1 VAKTNPVVSAY
12 KVFCDG
18 IKKTLGRY
26 RAKRQARDASR
37 NSLQSLCELSQAS
50 ELHPPSQGSGS
61 AFTVARDALL
71 AAHPDCVL
79 HACVKEPHPHPWPPT
94 PGPRP
99 KAWSWEGL
107 APRGKLVWNEKNQ
120 RGECLR
126 PGEVFSTGSPGPD
139 WSMTSVN
146 ADEVGKIP
154 GLPRSVD
161 SASCVQTPV

>member
-1 VAKTNPVVSAY
+1 MS
-12 KVFCDG
+12 
-18 IKKTLGRY
+18 
-26 RAKRQARDASR
+26 
-37 NSLQSLCELSQAS
+37 QSFLELETQ
-50 ELHPPSQGSGS
+50 LP
-61 AFTVARDALL
+61 LL
-71 AAHPDCVL
+71 SFL
-79 HACVKEPHPHPWPPT
+79 ILSPT